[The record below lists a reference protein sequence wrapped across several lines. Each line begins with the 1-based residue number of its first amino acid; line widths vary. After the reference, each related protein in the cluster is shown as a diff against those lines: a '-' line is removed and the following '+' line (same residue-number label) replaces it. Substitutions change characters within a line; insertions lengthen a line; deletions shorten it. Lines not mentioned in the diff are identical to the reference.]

1 MSAKRTQARAAKT
14 ADETL
19 LNAVARTVGS
29 TLGTIVAKT
38 ESVIEKRGE
47 VLEGLKAR
55 AAEAVVTKPLVTK
68 PRRAATPPQKA
79 RPARKK
85 AAPKKAASKK
95 RATARASRRETS
107 R

>member
-1 MSAKRTQARAAKT
+1 MATKRTQARAPKT

-38 ESVIEKRGE
+38 ESAMEKPGE
-47 VLEGLKAR
+47 VLEGLRPRAPKAR
-55 AAEAVVTKPLVTK
+55 RTPIKPKTT
-68 PRRAATPPQKA
+68 RAS
-79 RPARKK
+79 RKK
-85 AAPKKAASKK
+85 AAPKK
-95 RATARASRRETS
+95 RASVKAKSRKTS

>member
-1 MSAKRTQARAAKT
+1 MAAKRTQARAPKT
-14 ADETL
+14 ETL

-38 ESVIEKRGE
+38 ESVIEKPGE

-55 AAEAVVTKPLVTK
+55 ATEAVTRPPVTK
-68 PRRAATPPQKA
+68 PRRAVTPPRKA

-85 AAPKKAASKK
+85 AAAKK
-95 RATARASRRETS
+95 RASVKAKGRKTS

>member
-1 MSAKRTQARAAKT
+1 MAAKRTQARAPKT
-14 ADETL
+14 ETL

-29 TLGTIVAKT
+29 TLGTIVAQT
-38 ESVIEKRGE
+38 ESVMENPGE
-47 VLEGLKAR
+47 FLEGLKAR

-68 PRRAATPPQKA
+68 PRRAATPVQKA

-85 AAPKKAASKK
+85 AAPKKAAAKK
-95 RATARASRRETS
+95 RASVKAKGRKTS

>member
-1 MSAKRTQARAAKT
+1 MAAKRTQARAPKT

-38 ESVIEKRGE
+38 ESVMENPGE
-47 VLEGLKAR
+47 FLEGLKAR
-55 AAEAVVTKPLVTK
+55 ATEAVVTKPVVTK
-68 PRRAATPPQKA
+68 PRRAATPPKRTQ
-79 RPARKK
+79 PARKK
-85 AAPKKAASKK
+85 AAPKK
-95 RATARASRRETS
+95 RASVKAKRRKTS

>member
-1 MSAKRTQARAAKT
+1 MAAKRTQARAPKT

-38 ESVIEKRGE
+38 ESVIEKPGE
-47 VLEGLKAR
+47 VLEGLKAP
-55 AAEAVVTKPLVTK
+55 ATEALVTKPLVTK
-68 PRRAATPPQKA
+68 PRRGATPPQKA
-79 RPARKK
+79 QPARKK
-85 AAPKKAASKK
+85 AAPKK
-95 RATARASRRETS
+95 RASVKAKGRKTS